1 MVPLGY
7 FTEPVWFLDLHGNPM
22 DAFNYLNIV
31 AMKISNKNLVEI
43 SRQNMSS
50 EVVELIYNT
59 SELMDKLRVS
69 RRTLQ
74 DWRDKGLIEFS
85 AIRGKF
91 YYKNSS
97 IMNMLDRHTVKSF

>member
-1 MVPLGY
+1 
-7 FTEPVWFLDLHGNPM
+7 
-22 DAFNYLNIV
+22 
-31 AMKISNKNLVEI
+31 MKLSNKSLDEI
-43 SRQNMSS
+43 SRAHLSS

-59 SELMDKLRVS
+59 EQLMGLLRVS

-97 IMNMLDRHTVKSF
+97 IMNMLDRHTVKAY

>member
-7 FTEPVWFLDLHGNPM
+7 FTEPVWFLDLRGNPM

-50 EVVELIYNT
+50 EVVEPIYD
-59 SELMDKLRVS
+59 SPQLMDLLRVS
-69 RRTLQ
+69 RRSLQ
-74 DWRDKGLIEFS
+74 TWRDQGLIKFS

-91 YYKNSS
+91 YYQHSD
-97 IMNMLDRHTVKSF
+97 IIAMLNVFKINN